1 MKETTVKL
9 FDDHDMEIVKT
20 MRSLGQDRRTSRM
33 VAFLLN
39 QKEADSREIEL
50 GADLRQPEVSM
61 AAADLIDAG
70 WVEFKLVRDP
80 TDPKRARKVYRL
92 VISTKE
98 VVEGFWDRVEE
109 EHKIKLDAVTKLTN
123 LFNPK

>member
-39 QKEADSREIEL
+39 QKEADSREIEV

-61 AAADLIDAG
+61 AAAKLIEAG
-70 WVEFKLVRDP
+70 WVASKVVRNP
-80 TDPKRARKVYRL
+80 GDPKRAKKVYRL
-92 VISTKE
+92 VISPVE
-98 VVEGFWDRVEE
+98 IVEGFKDQTAEE
-109 EHKIKLDAVTKLTN
+109 QHTKSVAITKLTG
-123 LFNPK
+123 LINPK